1 LFFKSKKEFQIRTYK
16 RNGKKKN
23 TQKGRTSME
32 NSKKLAITSVV
43 THKAS
48 DLHEKQSFAYNT
60 QFHSKKNWSTMYF
73 GSGPVL
79 AEQVLQFSVPGLVA
93 VAS

>member
-16 RNGKKKN
+16 RNGKKN
-23 TQKGRTSME
+23 TQKGRTSMK

-48 DLHEKQSFAYNT
+48 DHHEK
-60 QFHSKKNWSTMYF
+60 K
-73 GSGPVL
+73 
-79 AEQVLQFSVPGLVA
+79 
-93 VAS
+93 

>member
-23 TQKGRTSME
+23 TQKGRTSMK

-48 DLHEKQSFAYNT
+48 DHHEKQ
-60 QFHSKKNWSTMYF
+60 
-73 GSGPVL
+73 
-79 AEQVLQFSVPGLVA
+79 
-93 VAS
+93 